1 MPAILLVVS
10 QGTSCEDAGR
20 TLASLH
26 VVDTYWKPGYLSVD
40 AKPCPFRSTCS
51 NGSTPTER
59 YTASSAATCT
69 PGKGVAGVY
78 CLLCAE
84 SGQYFDDGLEACKP
98 CAG

>member
-10 QGTSCEDAGR
+10 QGTSCEDAGT
-20 TLASLH
+20 TLASLP

-84 SGQYFDDGLEACKP
+84 SGQYFDDGLEASKP